1 VNGRKRHIL
10 VDTMGLLL
18 RVVVHA
24 ADIQDRDGAKRL
36 LALAER
42 DRLVARLERI
52 WADGGY
58 AGRLVDWVRKH
69 YGWRLEV
76 VRRTDGEPGFEVL
89 PHRWIV
95 ERTFGWFGRYRR
107 RRRSLHLRRHD
118 SHLAPPLSPERLIS
132 TGL

>member
-1 VNGRKRHIL
+1 
-10 VDTMGLLL
+10 MGLLV

-58 AGRLVDWVRKH
+58 AGRLVDWVRQRS
-69 YGWRLEV
+69 GWCREV
-76 VRRTDGEPGFEVL
+76 VRRTDGEPGFAVL

-107 RRRSLHLRRHD
+107 LRKDYEDDTGVAEAFIYAAMIHIFLRR
-118 SHLAPPLSPERLIS
+118 LALS
-132 TGL
+132 G